1 MVKRKE
7 RVQLPL
13 LGESIEFGNDVLRMH
28 PQSTSPR
35 VITPPPPSL
44 SQGPTIVDEWQEN
57 LLTNPL
63 GVTTMVDLTP
73 LFYKNSTEESSSD
86 QIHLFP
92 SDDKWHH
99 LVTKRTRVTGKWDP
113 SSIELVYSEVDRRY
127 GTINEVVMFS
137 HMVMASTTT
146 DSASICCRLCNGDK
160 VFHCSSAASV
170 SNHVPNIAFHLMTC
184 EGSPL
189 WLKHQIWN
197 NRKHVSGCSVAYSV
211 LLWKRMQGHRIFK
224 MLQSR
229 KGCFARK

>member
-7 RVQLPL
+7 RVELPL
-13 LGESIEFGNDVLRMH
+13 LGKSREFGNGAPRLIS
-28 PQSTSPR
+28 QSTSPR
-35 VITPPPPSL
+35 VVSPSRP
-44 SQGPTIVDEWQEN
+44 SWSQDQQGPFEN
-57 LLTNPL
+57 FQSNQLV
-63 GVTTMVDLTP
+63 VTTP
-73 LFYKNSTEESSSD
+73 LVYKNSTEKSSSD
-86 QIHLFP
+86 KIHIFP

-160 VFHCSSAASV
+160 VFQCSSATSV

-211 LLWKRMQGHRIFK
+211 LLWKRMQGHRIYK
-224 MLQSR
+224 ILQSR
-229 KGCFARK
+229 KGCFASKK

>member
-13 LGESIEFGNDVLRMH
+13 LGEPIDFGNDVPRMH
-28 PQSTSPR
+28 LQSTSPR

-73 LFYKNSTEESSSD
+73 LFYKNSTEGSSSD

-92 SDDKWHH
+92 SDDKSPH
-99 LVTKRTRVTGKWDP
+99 LATKRTKVAGNWDP
-113 SSIELVYSEVDRRY
+113 SSIELVDSEVDLRY
-127 GTINEVVMFS
+127 ATINEMLLFS
-137 HMVMASTTT
+137 HMVMKSSTT
-146 DSASICCRLCNGDK
+146 DSASICCRHCNGDA

-170 SNHVPNIAFHLMTC
+170 SNHVPNIACHLLTC
-184 EGSPL
+184 EASSL
-189 WLKHQIWN
+189 WLKQQIWN
-197 NRKHVSGCSVAYSV
+197 NRKHVNGCSVAYSV

>member
-7 RVQLPL
+7 RVELPL
-13 LGESIEFGNDVLRMH
+13 LGKSREFGNEAPRMIS
-28 PQSTSPR
+28 QSTSLR
-35 VITPPPPSL
+35 VVNPSRP
-44 SQGPTIVDEWQEN
+44 SWSQDQQGPFENFQSN
-57 LLTNPL
+57 LLVVTAPL
-63 GVTTMVDLTP
+63 V
-73 LFYKNSTEESSSD
+73 YKNSTEKSSSD
-86 QIHLFP
+86 KIHIFP

-99 LVTKRTRVTGKWDP
+99 LATKRTRVTGKWDP

-160 VFHCSSAASV
+160 VFQCRSATSV

>member
-7 RVQLPL
+7 RVELPL
-13 LGESIEFGNDVLRMH
+13 LGKSREFGNEAPRMIS
-28 PQSTSPR
+28 QSTSIR
-35 VITPPPPSL
+35 VVNPSRP
-44 SQGPTIVDEWQEN
+44 SWSQDQQGPFENFQSN
-57 LLTNPL
+57 LLVVTAPL
-63 GVTTMVDLTP
+63 V
-73 LFYKNSTEESSSD
+73 YKNSTEKSSSD
-86 QIHLFP
+86 KIHIFP

-99 LVTKRTRVTGKWDP
+99 LATKRTRVTGKWDP

-160 VFHCSSAASV
+160 VFQCRSATSV

-189 WLKHQIWN
+189 WLKRQIWN

-211 LLWKRMQGHRIFK
+211 LLWKRMQGHRIYK
-224 MLQSR
+224 ILQSR
-229 KGCFARK
+229 KGCFAGKK